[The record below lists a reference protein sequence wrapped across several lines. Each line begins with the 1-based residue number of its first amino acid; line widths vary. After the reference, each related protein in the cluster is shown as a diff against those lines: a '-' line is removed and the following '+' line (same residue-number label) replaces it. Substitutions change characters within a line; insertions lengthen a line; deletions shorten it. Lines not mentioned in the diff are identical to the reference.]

1 MITLFP
7 KAVQPIGFLRFVGP
21 SYDVIGV
28 SVPSKSASSFDFE
41 GPAELIIQVTT
52 THAAQISDQI
62 SDLPL
67 RRNRSSFCR
76 LAFAY

>member
-41 GPAELIIQVTT
+41 GPAEQTIQVTT
-52 THAAQISDQI
+52 THAAQI